1 MLAPLCDEMAD
12 EQREGLAHAIV
23 YRLKRIQPGLSR
35 NDLDSWQRR
44 CSRPRAS
51 RGLERSSRRD
61 FPVNNEQIIRRAYER
76 AEKVDVK
83 GWVECFTSDGTFTDM
98 SIGVTYRG
106 PDGPTG
112 LGKTVEVYAKAFPD
126 MHRELYRFFSVGDV
140 VVVELALQGTHKGPL
155 PTPMGILPPTG
166 KRMDAPCCDVFRLVN
181 GKIQSFDCY
190 PSGTVIFAQ
199 LGVLSNIEAA
209 IARS

>member
-1 MLAPLCDEMAD
+1 M
-12 EQREGLAHAIV
+12 
-23 YRLKRIQPGLSR
+23 
-35 NDLDSWQRR
+35 
-44 CSRPRAS
+44 
-51 RGLERSSRRD
+51 
-61 FPVNNEQIIRRAYER
+61 NNEQIIRSAYER
-76 AEKVDVK
+76 AEKVDVQ

-106 PDGPTG
+106 ADGPTS

-126 MHRELYRFFSVGDV
+126 MHRELYRFFSVGDT

-155 PTPMGILPPTG
+155 PTPMGVLPPTG

-181 GKIQSFDCY
+181 GKIQSFNCY

-209 IARS
+209 VAHA

>member
-1 MLAPLCDEMAD
+1 M
-12 EQREGLAHAIV
+12 
-23 YRLKRIQPGLSR
+23 
-35 NDLDSWQRR
+35 
-44 CSRPRAS
+44 
-51 RGLERSSRRD
+51 
-61 FPVNNEQIIRRAYER
+61 NNEQVVRRAYQV
-76 AEKVDVK
+76 AEKVDIK
-83 GWVECFTSDGTFTDM
+83 GWVESFTSDGTFTDN

-112 LGKTVEVYAKAFPD
+112 LGKTVEVYANAFPD
-126 MHRELYRFFSVGDV
+126 MHRELYRVFSIDDV
-140 VVVELALQGTHKGPL
+140 IVVELALQGTHKGPL

-209 IARS
+209 IAHS